1 METNKEF
8 DAEQA
13 LIDDINSF
21 YADPMGF
28 VMYAFPWDTDPA
40 IQMVELDEPWASR
53 YKCKYGPDRWAC
65 EWLDGLGEEIKDRK
79 FDGKHAVDP
88 IQMATVSG
96 HGIGKS
102 TLTAWLILFIMSTRP
117 YAKGVVTANTGEQLK
132 TKTWAEL
139 GKWWKKCITQEWFTY
154 NNGKGNMNLY
164 SVDNPES
171 WRCDA
176 QTCREENSESFAG
189 LHAANSTPF
198 YIFDEASAVPNKIWE
213 VSEGGLTDGEPMRF
227 VWGNPTKNTG
237 SFFECFNRFRHRW
250 KSIVIDS
257 RNVKITNKKKLNDW
271 VDDYGEDSDFVRV
284 RVRGVF
290 PRAGSMQFISS
301 EDVEKCMK
309 MPTPDIV
316 TTQPIIMGVDVAR
329 FGSDKSVIIIRR
341 GRNARDIHISKYS
354 GIDTMTLASKVLELS
369 IQFDCDAIF
378 VDGGGVGGGVV
389 DRLKQLNARNV
400 IEVQFGGKP
409 INTGVYVNWRAEM
422 WGNMREALKEGV
434 AIPDDIELRTDLT
447 GIEYGYQR
455 ENLIQLEKKEDMKK
469 RGLASPDLGD
479 ALALTYA
486 LPVAPRYGATDIHRP
501 DENIAMGAD
510 HDPYS

>member
-1 METNKEF
+1 MAQREI
-8 DAEQA
+8 DHEQM
-13 LIDDINSF
+13 LIDDIAKF
-21 YADPMGF
+21 YDDPMGF
-28 VMYAFPWDTDPA
+28 VMYAFPWDIDPS
-40 IQMVELDEPWASR
+40 IQMVELEEPWAS
-53 YKCKYGPDRWAC
+53 KYNSEFGPDKWAC
-65 EWLDGLGEEIKDRK
+65 EWLDDLGAEIKDRG
-79 FDGKHAVDP
+79 FDGKNAVDP

-102 TLTAWLILFIMSTRP
+102 TLTAWLILFIMTTRP
-117 YAKGVVTANTGEQLK
+117 FAKGVVTANTGEQLK
-132 TKTWAEL
+132 TKTWSEL

-164 SVDNPES
+164 SVSSPES

-257 RNVKITNKKKLNDW
+257 RNVNITNKKKLNQW
-271 VDDYGEDSDFVRV
+271 VEDYGEDSDFVRV

-301 EDVEKCMK
+301 EDVDRCAEMD
-309 MPTPDIV
+309 TPDVIM
-316 TTQPIIMGVDVAR
+316 TQPVIMGVDVAR
-329 FGSDKSVIIIRR
+329 FGSDKSVILIRR
-341 GRNARDIHISKYS
+341 GRNARDIHMSSYS
-354 GIDTMTLASKVLELS
+354 GIDTMTLAAKVHELA
-369 IQFDCDAIF
+369 IEFDCDAIF

-389 DRLKQLNARNV
+389 DRLNQLSAKNV
-400 IEVQFGGKP
+400 IEVQFGGRAVNP
-409 INTGVYVNWRAEM
+409 AVYVNWRAEM
-422 WGNMREALKEGV
+422 WGTMKAAIKDGV
-434 AIPDDIELRTDLT
+434 AIPNQVEIKTDLT
-447 GIEYGYQR
+447 GIEYGYQK

-469 RGLASPDLGD
+469 RGLSSPDFGD

-486 LPVAPRYGATDIHRP
+486 LPVAPRVGVTSIHHP
-501 DENIAMGAD
+501 DVSQVQGGD
-510 HDPYS
+510 YDPYA